1 MPTITVRQNGAN
13 NDPLAGNGQGNFIS
27 DLAAVTQ
34 IIATRLKF
42 LQGEW
47 WEDLTLGFPLFQS
60 MLGQSGSAKQQQAVL
75 LLIQQQIL
83 STPFVLSISN
93 IASTF
98 NGGNRFFTFSCVV
111 QTQFGTLTVTNAP
124 ATSASVSS

>member
-1 MPTITVRQNGAN
+1 MATIQVQQVDAN
-13 NDPLAGNGQGNFIS
+13 NDPIERSGQSVFIT
-27 DLAAVTQ
+27 DQDAVAQ

-60 MLGQSGSAKQQQAVL
+60 LLGQSGSARQQQAVL
-75 LLIQQQIL
+75 LLIQQNIL
-83 STPFVLSISN
+83 GAPFVLSISN
-93 IASTF
+93 IVATF

-124 ATSASVSS
+124 ATSASVST